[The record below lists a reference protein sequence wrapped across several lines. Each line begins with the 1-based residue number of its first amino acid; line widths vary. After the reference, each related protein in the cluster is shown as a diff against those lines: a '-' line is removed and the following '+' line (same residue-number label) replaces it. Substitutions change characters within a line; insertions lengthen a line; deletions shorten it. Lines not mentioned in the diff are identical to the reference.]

1 LPKQHIPNLK
11 TRDRPKPY
19 ELYIVDPEHPKGG
32 YSKSFATKDEAAEF
46 WAEVT
51 YTKNTGSYI
60 SPTHGRVLLL
70 DRYEAWWATTVLTMN
85 ENSRTTI
92 ADFARIYV
100 IPRFGAAAIADI
112 SREDIESWLAAMVES
127 GYSAET
133 IRKAH
138 RILSDILSHCIDHRL
153 LSINPALNLKLP
165 KVRRKRLNVLDM
177 TQRAALAAAMPE
189 RNRLWYIT
197 SVEAGTRPEET
208 IALRKRSIGKRRPE
222 LLITETLVTTPSKG
236 LVWGPPKTDA
246 GLRDVEIPRFLW
258 EMLLDHAA
266 DLDPDDVLFT
276 AARGGPIRLPN
287 FRKRVW
293 YPAAIEAGL
302 GRFVTCPGKANG
314 CEHCKPG
321 AAPDTVV
328 KGGHWVGA
336 DIYDL
341 RHTAITDWVKRG
353 TELDLVSQRAGH
365 TSVAFTMD
373 RYVHSDKDDPTMDS
387 RDVEGRALYGVG
399 PSTAGRRLRAIS

>member
-11 TRDRPKPY
+11 TRDRPKPF

-60 SPTHGRVLLL
+60 SPTHGRVTFFT
-70 DRYEAWWATTVLTMN
+70 RYEAWWATTVLTMN
-85 ENSRTTI
+85 ENSRNTI

-100 IPRFGAAAIADI
+100 IPEFGLTAIADI
-112 SREDIESWLAAMVES
+112 TREDVENWLTAMAETH
-127 GYSAET
+127 YSAET

-138 RILSDILSHCIDHRL
+138 RVLSDVLSHCVDHRL
-153 LSINPALNLKLP
+153 LSINPALKVKLP
-165 KVRRKRLNVLDM
+165 KVRRKALNVLDM
-177 TQRAALAAAMPE
+177 TERTTLAAATPDRE
-189 RNRLWYIT
+189 RLWYIT

-208 IALRKRSIGKRRPE
+208 IALRKRSLGKRDPE
-222 LLITETLVTTPSKG
+222 LEITETLVTTPKG

-246 GLRDVEIPRFLW
+246 GFRTIEIPRFLW
-258 EMLLDHAA
+258 EMLRDHAA
-266 DLDPDDVLFT
+266 GLGPDDVLFT
-276 AARGGPIRLPN
+276 APRGGPIRLPN

-293 YPAAIEAGL
+293 YPAAIKAGL
-302 GRFVTCPGKANG
+302 GLFAPCTGKANG
-314 CEHCKPG
+314 CPHCRPG
-321 AAPDTVV
+321 ADPDTVV

-353 TELDLVSQRAGH
+353 TKLDLVSERAGH

-373 RYVHSDKDDPTMDS
+373 RYVHSDKDDPTMDE
-387 RDVEGRALYGVG
+387 RDAEGRALYGLD
-399 PSTAGRRLRAIS
+399 PDNAGRRLRSVS